1 MDLTFERGTADRPKG
16 HALLYFLDS
25 ATRQE
30 VWATYLIILPI
41 EVEVSK
47 YVPPFLMNQL
57 GDAGPKGLSA
67 FAFPPAPEKMHG
79 KAHLEALAALRD
91 DDILNGGAVNVADVA
106 AAMYTVNDAIHKY
119 ADLYTGATE
128 GVAASDQEADGAGS
142 GMGVNEVLYGLM
154 SDGDKLS
161 ELTKLVGR
169 LRFAVEGA
177 ESGVVKETEDEI
189 GVLAR
194 HLPEHHHIARLI
206 KAAKGADQRSTRLA
220 ELYLQRSYYLIHQSF
235 AKLGQLEKEIR
246 DLESEDA
253 PL

>member
-1 MDLTFERGTADRPKG
+1 MDLTFERGTPDRPKG

-79 KAHLEALAALRD
+79 KTHLESLAALRD
-91 DDILNGGAVNVADVA
+91 DDILNGGAINTTDVG
-106 AAMYTVNDAIHKY
+106 AAMYTVNDIIHKY
-119 ADLYTGATE
+119 ADLYTQATE
-128 GVAASDQEADGAGS
+128 GAAPASEAEGAEAGV
-142 GMGVNEVLYGLM
+142 GVNEVLYGLM
-154 SDGDKLS
+154 SDGDKLG

-169 LRFAVEGA
+169 LRFAAEGSEA
-177 ESGVVKETEDEI
+177 GVVKETEDEI
-189 GVLAR
+189 TVLAR
-194 HLPEHHHIARLI
+194 HLPEHHHIARLVR
-206 KAAKGADQRSTRLA
+206 AAKGADQRSVRLA

-235 AKLGQLEKEIR
+235 TKLAQLEKEIR